1 MTRWGLCLVSIGC
14 LIMMLSGLRGSE
26 GILLCFA
33 GLLVVAVGFVL
44 IYRDK
49 KDKKTLKKTAKKK

>member
-1 MTRWGLCLVSIGC
+1 MMVSQ
-14 LIMMLSGLRGSE
+14 LNGSD

-33 GLLVVAVGFVL
+33 GLLVVVGGFVL

-49 KDKKTLKKTAKKK
+49 KDKKVLKRATKKK